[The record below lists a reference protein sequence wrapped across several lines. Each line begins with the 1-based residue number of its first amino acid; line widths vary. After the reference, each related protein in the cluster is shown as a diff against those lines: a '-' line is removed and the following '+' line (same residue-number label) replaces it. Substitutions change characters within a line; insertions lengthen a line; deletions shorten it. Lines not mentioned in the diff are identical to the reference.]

1 MKMEHWSGYEKYIVM
16 VDGGKNHKSAQGVNI
31 GYQAFLDF
39 KKVKEALISM
49 SRGEGS
55 YSYKDNIYKR
65 PITSSRASQIL
76 EKIERCQWDDDIRT
90 VAKQIKATDMLSPVS
105 RGNLKALYELSDTEK
120 LYGKTSKEKWI

>member
-1 MKMEHWSGYEKYIVM
+1 MKKSRWSEYEKYIVM

-65 PITSSRASQIL
+65 LITSSRASQIL
-76 EKIERCQWDDDIRT
+76 MKIEECIWDDDIRV
-90 VAKQIKATDMLSPVS
+90 VAKQIKAGDMISP
-105 RGNLKALYELSDTEK
+105 LKHGFSKVLYELSDTEK
-120 LYGKTSKEKWI
+120 LDG